1 MTKEVAVNHFD
12 MPQTIRLG
20 MISNPNSGRNRRH
33 LRSICT
39 ILNHTPGTPHIVTA
53 RSEDIPL
60 AMKELAQAGVNVL
73 AVNGGDGSVAHVL
86 GELVNGSAFASAPL
100 LCALPGGTT
109 NVTVGDVG
117 IRGGLERSV
126 LKLLAWT
133 RGAPCGARII
143 QRPIISVRNAGGDS
157 LGCGLVFGV
166 GAVVDGI
173 EYWHEQVRSRG
184 MRSEFSSGV
193 AMIRTVWGT
202 IRGHEG
208 FARPLDIHISSA
220 GCDTPLDGEFMLLV
234 ISTLERLFLGIH
246 PFWGAGEQA
255 LRVTA
260 IERGAR
266 QFLRALPSV
275 LRGRPAGIVRADT
288 GYHSA
293 RLDSLQ
299 LDFSG
304 AFTLDGE
311 LHHVAPGSSP
321 LHVSAAGNARFLRI

>member
-143 QRPIISVRNAGGDS
+143 QRPIMRHAAHFPS
-157 LGCGLVFGV
+157 LR
-166 GAVVDGI
+166 
-173 EYWHEQVRSRG
+173 QKSRYKG
-184 MRSEFSSGV
+184 
-193 AMIRTVWGT
+193 
-202 IRGHEG
+202 
-208 FARPLDIHISSA
+208 
-220 GCDTPLDGEFMLLV
+220 
-234 ISTLERLFLGIH
+234 
-246 PFWGAGEQA
+246 
-255 LRVTA
+255 
-260 IERGAR
+260 
-266 QFLRALPSV
+266 
-275 LRGRPAGIVRADT
+275 
-288 GYHSA
+288 
-293 RLDSLQ
+293 
-299 LDFSG
+299 
-304 AFTLDGE
+304 
-311 LHHVAPGSSP
+311 
-321 LHVSAAGNARFLRI
+321 